1 MNYTIIVLVFII
13 LMMLYMGYLYF
24 SNTNLIKG
32 VKKLNETTS
41 NQILWTTLQNPSS
54 STYHYE
60 GWLYIKTKPNSPKK
74 IFERGDIMLKLNGTT
89 LTFEGVSP
97 TVEITDDFPL
107 QKWVYFVIN
116 VANGTIVEAYLNG
129 KLVITKQLTGTLA
142 LPGTKTSITYG
153 ETTNGIDGYITKFKR
168 DPVALTPDE
177 VWKRYLEGN
186 GLATFSNFLAG
197 YNASFSLFNTE
208 ATIKE
213 YTLL

>member
-1 MNYTIIVLVFII
+1 
-13 LMMLYMGYLYF
+13 MGYLYF
-24 SNTNLIKG
+24 SNTNLING
-32 VKKLNETTS
+32 VQKLNVANNS
-41 NQILWTTLQNPSS
+41 IIWKKIQNPSS

-60 GWLYIKTKPNSPKK
+60 GWLYIKTKPATEYA
-74 IFERGDIMLKLNGTT
+74 IFSRDTVSLKLNGTT
-89 LTFEGVSP
+89 LTFQPGTGTTSIN
-97 TVEITDDFPL
+97 ITDDFPL

-116 VANGTIVEAYLNG
+116 VVNGTIVEAYLNG
-129 KLVITKQLTGTLA
+129 KLVITKQITGTLA
-142 LPGTKTSITYG
+142 LPGTKTDITYG
-153 ETTNGIDGYITKFKR
+153 VLGGIDGFITKFKR

-177 VWKRYLEGN
+177 TWKRYLEGN